1 MKLKPVIAI
10 FIILAGGSTGCRQQT
25 DLSPS
30 IAMRRQVQAAVNARQ
45 DEIFPEQVISQL
57 RSDLYQTVSKDKL
70 PGAVLSI
77 ATSDGVWAEGAGWA
91 DVEQKKLVK
100 GSDRFR
106 IASLTKM
113 FVAVVCLQLEEDGI
127 LALNDKVADWLPKE
141 MGGLPNGKQITI
153 RQLLNHTSGLADPY
167 GEAFVQAMKANPS
180 HKWNPREVLEYLQ
193 GRDAAVSSGSFFYSN
208 ANYLLLQLVIEKA
221 TKNTLAKEIRSRIL
235 DPLEL
240 KDTFM
245 EMQEPIPGGF
255 VQGYQDWNGNSK
267 LKNVMKPR
275 VNDGLGFGDG
285 GMVSTAADLTR
296 FMRVLFGGGVLLNA
310 RSLAEM
316 MTLVESDQRGGYGLG
331 MRYMPTVWGEAWGHS
346 GKTMGFMSDIMY
358 LPAHDLVIVV
368 WTNRGDGRQDS
379 LAELRRESLQEILEE
394 TGY

>member
-10 FIILAGGSTGCRQQT
+10 FIILASSTGCRQQT

-45 DEIFPEQVISQL
+45 HEIFPEQVISQL

-70 PGAVLSI
+70 PGVVLSI
-77 ATSDGVWAEGAGWA
+77 ATSDGVWVGEAGWA

-113 FVAVVCLQLEEDGI
+113 FVAVVCLQLEEDGM

-141 MGGLPNGKQITI
+141 GGGLPNGKQITL

-167 GEAFVQAMKANPS
+167 SETFVQATKADPS
-180 HKWNPREVLEYLQ
+180 HKWNPQEVLEYLR
-193 GRDAAVSSGSFFYSN
+193 GKDAAVSPGSFFYSN

-221 TKNTLAKEIRSRIL
+221 TGKPLAEEIRSRIL

-245 EMQEPIPGGF
+245 EMQEPIPRGF
-255 VQGYQDWNGNSK
+255 VQGYQDWSGNGK
-267 LKNVMKPR
+267 LKNVTKPR

-296 FMRVLFGGGVLLNA
+296 FMRVLFKGDGVLL
-310 RSLAEM
+310 RSESLAQM

-331 MRYMPTVWGEAWGHS
+331 VRYVPTVWGEAWGHS

-358 LPAHDLVIVV
+358 LPAHDMIMVV
-368 WTNRGDGRQDS
+368 WTNRGDGWQDS
-379 LAELRRESLQEILEE
+379 LAELRRESLQEILGE
-394 TGY
+394 TEY